1 MKDTDTVTRLNL
13 GGKEYIL
20 VGTAHV
26 SPASIDE
33 VREVIRAEK
42 PDTVG
47 VEIDAGRFRSLAEPD
62 SWKKLDIVQVIR
74 SNKGFLLMANLA
86 LSSFQ
91 RRIGK
96 DLATKPGQEMLAA
109 VETAAETGARFVLID
124 REVQV
129 TLRRA
134 WRKSS
139 FWGKTKLLGLLLGS
153 AFEDEKIDAVKIE
166 ELKKKSE
173 LEGMMDGLAQELP
186 AIKRVL
192 IDERDQYLATSLFQT
207 EGTKLVAVVGAGHV
221 PGMIRWLEDL
231 HAQKAQPDLTEISK
245 IPAPGWWSRTW
256 PYLIPAAFAAIL
268 IAGFIGQGWD
278 AFQKILVT
286 VAVTTS
292 AFAALGSILAL
303 AHPLTILV
311 AIVAAPFAAFFHPL
325 VHVAYFTGFSEAAL
339 RRPRVADLEG
349 LTDDAMKFTG
359 YYKNRLLRIL
369 LVILLSTVGATIGMY
384 ATLPLILK
392 GLFG

>member
-1 MKDTDTVTRLNL
+1 MSDTVTRLTL

-26 SPASIDE
+26 SQASIDE
-33 VREVIRAEK
+33 VRAVVTAER

-62 SWKKLDIVQVIR
+62 SWKKLDILQVLK
-74 SNKGFLLMANLA
+74 SKKGFLLMANLA
-86 LSSFQ
+86 LSAFQ

-96 DLATKPGQEMLAA
+96 DLTTKPGQEMLAA
-109 VETAAETGARFVLID
+109 VETAAEVGAQSVFID

-139 FWGKTKLLGLLLGS
+139 FIGKSKLLGLLLGS
-153 AFEDEKIDAVKIE
+153 AFDDEKVDAAKIE
-166 ELKKKSE
+166 ELKTKSE

-186 AIKRVL
+186 TVKKVL
-192 IDERDQYLATSLFQT
+192 IDERDQYLATSLFQA

-221 PGMIRWLEDL
+221 PGMVKWLEDL
-231 HAQKAQPDLTEISK
+231 HSQRATPDLTEISQ
-245 IPAPGWWSRTW
+245 IPPPGWWSRVW
-256 PYLIPAAFAAIL
+256 PYLIPAAFLAL
-268 IAGFIGQGWD
+268 LVSGFVTQGWES
-278 AFQKILVT
+278 FQKILLT

-292 AFAALGSILAL
+292 GFAALGSLIAL
-303 AHPLTILV
+303 AHPVTILV
-311 AIVAAPFAAFFHPL
+311 SIVAAPFAAFFHPL
-325 VHVAYFTGFSEAAL
+325 IHVAYFTGFSEAVL

-369 LVILLSTVGATIGMY
+369 LVVLLSTVGATIGMY

-392 GLFG
+392 GFFG